1 MMRIKVKTTMRMQ
14 SMAMAE
20 AIIQS
25 RSPRLSSVDQFVC
38 FSVQKGIF
46 LQPLR
51 DMADIAVLLLVNK
64 INCLFTSL
72 KFRTLMIFRSTLY
85 YFQRNYAAYKY
96 GQSCLLTAYFFR
108 NKCQAITVVQFNFIL
123 FYFIELS

>member
-1 MMRIKVKTTMRMQ
+1 
-14 SMAMAE
+14 MAMAE

-72 KFRTLMIFRSTLY
+72 KFRTLMIIFRGIMPRTNIDRVACS
-85 YFQRNYAAYKY
+85 
-96 GQSCLLTAYFFR
+96 LLTSSGTNA
-108 NKCQAITVVQFNFIL
+108 KPL
-123 FYFIELS
+123 L